1 MNSVDR
7 QSGRNPIKDT
17 ASHLL
22 LVEGKDEERFFSA
35 LLESEL
41 SGRVSECQVIPL
53 GKDRFRPRLRG
64 LAIHIRGSSVRS
76 VGVVRDAD
84 EHPAGALQ
92 SVCDALAAADFPRPG
107 LHGAIVGTNPRVGI
121 FVMPDG
127 HSRGA
132 LEALCRRS
140 VESEIAGSCV
150 EQYLDCLKNRD
161 GWGGGIAR
169 NSAQRDKAFVHAY
182 LASREDPARIR
193 DSSSEGAQQ
202 GVWDFRHEAF
212 WPVTEFLRQLTAESS
227 GDALSQG

>member
-41 SGRVSECQVIPL
+41 SGSVSECQVIAL
-53 GKDRFRPRLRG
+53 GKNRFRPRLQG

-76 VGVVRDAD
+76 IGVVRDAD

-92 SVCDALAAADFPRPG
+92 SVCDALAAADFPKPG
-107 LHGAIVGTNPRVGI
+107 LHGAIVETNPRVGV

-127 HSRGA
+127 HSPGA
-132 LEALCRRS
+132 LEALCRQS
-140 VESEIAGSCV
+140 AESEPAGSCV
-150 EQYLDCLKNRD
+150 LEYLDCLKKRE
-161 GWGGGIAR
+161 GWGDGTER
-169 NSAQRDKAFVHAY
+169 NTAQRDKAFVHAY
-182 LASREDPARIR
+182 LASREDPVARTG
-193 DSSSEGAQQ
+193 EGAQQ
-202 GVWDFRHEAF
+202 GVWNFRHEAF
-212 WPVTEFLRQLTAESS
+212 RPVTEFLRKLTAESS